1 MPCRAVQLD
10 RRTLSG
16 PCFSLLA
23 ISAHPHILL
32 RCVSCSLAA
41 CAQLSV
47 QMQHRVCQRTTSSCF
62 NEAGLPLS
70 ALPFT
75 ELKKNDK
82 VVYRIPYTN
91 EDGALV
97 EEFWY
102 GVVTLICA
110 SREPPLRRP
119 VFRCVFCCL

>member
-1 MPCRAVQLD
+1 LCVL
-10 RRTLSG
+10 LSG
-16 PCFSLLA
+16 RL
-23 ISAHPHILL
+23 
-32 RCVSCSLAA
+32 
-41 CAQLSV
+41 CAVAGPNATQGLPT
-47 QMQHRVCQRTTSSCF
+47 HDEFTCF

-102 GVVTLICA
+102 GVVTLICKHNHTWIKFLDLENDSKISEEKHLTDQSEYFDRWMKVA
-110 SREPPLRRP
+110 RTQGE
-119 VFRCVFCCL
+119 

>member
-1 MPCRAVQLD
+1 
-10 RRTLSG
+10 
-16 PCFSLLA
+16 
-23 ISAHPHILL
+23 
-32 RCVSCSLAA
+32 
-41 CAQLSV
+41 
-47 QMQHRVCQRTTSSCF
+47 MQHRVCQRTTSSCF

>member
-1 MPCRAVQLD
+1 
-10 RRTLSG
+10 
-16 PCFSLLA
+16 
-23 ISAHPHILL
+23 
-32 RCVSCSLAA
+32 
-41 CAQLSV
+41 
-47 QMQHRVCQRTTSSCF
+47 MQHRVCQRTTSSCF

-102 GVVTLICA
+102 GVVTLICKHNHTWIKFLDLENDSKISEEKHLTDQSEYFDRWMKVA
-110 SREPPLRRP
+110 RTQGE
-119 VFRCVFCCL
+119 